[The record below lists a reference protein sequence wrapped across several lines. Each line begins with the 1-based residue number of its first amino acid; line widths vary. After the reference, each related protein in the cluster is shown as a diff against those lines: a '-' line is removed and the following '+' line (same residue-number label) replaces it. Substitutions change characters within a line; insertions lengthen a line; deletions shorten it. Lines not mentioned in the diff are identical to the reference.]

1 MRDEPLALRVAR
13 GNARKTQDV
22 PHQLAGLNLLTVQL
36 KGCIILPALVDIGV
50 CNEVAVVEDWPR
62 VEEAREHAAL
72 GTYRLE
78 S

>member
-13 GNARKTQDV
+13 RNARKTQDA

-36 KGCIILPALVDIGV
+36 KGCNILPALVDIGV
-50 CNEVAVVEDWPR
+50 CNEFAVVEYWPR
-62 VEEAREHAAL
+62 VEETREHAAP

>member
-36 KGCIILPALVDIGV
+36 KGCNILPALVDIGV
-50 CNEVAVVEDWPR
+50 CNEFAVVEYWPR
-62 VEEAREHAAL
+62 VEETREDAAPR
-72 GTYRLE
+72 TYRLE